1 MAVRSSAPDDH
12 APRKSYAAAGALL
25 IIGIIALAYIPALKA
40 GFVWDDDSMLT
51 GNLVLQPNGLY
62 RSWFTTEQLN
72 YWPITWTSY
81 WLEHL
86 LWKENPT
93 GYHATNILIHALCVL
108 LLWRIL
114 VRLKIP
120 MALPISLIFAVH
132 PVNVESVAWV
142 AQRKTILSMLF
153 FLSSLAAYLKF
164 DRTNQRRWYWA
175 SVGLFVLAVLSKGTV
190 VALPMVIL
198 MCVWWLRRS
207 IKRLDVVR
215 SLPFFAI
222 SAVSS
227 ILEIWFQYNKAIGT
241 DIVRTDSLAAR
252 IAGAGT
258 AVWFYISKALVP
270 VHLVFIYPRWQI
282 DPTKWF
288 SWIPDI
294 ALLAVFALS
303 WRFRARWGR
312 PILFALG
319 YFIVM
324 LLPILGLLN
333 TYFMRYSLVAD
344 HYQYAGMIGV
354 IALATVGVS
363 RFVTRLNKSAT
374 DVPK

>member
-1 MAVRSSAPDDH
+1 MAVRSFAPHDH
-12 APRKSYAAAGALL
+12 VLRKSSTAAGALL
-25 IIGIIALAYIPALKA
+25 ILGIIALAYIPALKA

-51 GNLVLQPNGLY
+51 GNIVLQPDGLY

-72 YWPITWTSY
+72 YWPVTWTNY
-81 WLEHL
+81 RLEHV

-93 GYHATNILIHALCVL
+93 GYHATNILIHALCTL

-120 MALPISLIFAVH
+120 VALPITLIFAVH

-164 DRTNQRRWYWA
+164 DRTNKRRWYWM

-190 VALPMVIL
+190 VALPVVIL
-198 MCVWWLRRS
+198 MCVWWLRRT
-207 IKRLDVVR
+207 IKRSDVIR
-215 SLPFFAI
+215 SLPFFAV

-227 ILEIWFQYNKAIGT
+227 VLEIWFQYTKAIGA
-241 DIVRTDSLAAR
+241 DIVRSDSLPAR
-252 IAGAGT
+252 IAGAGM
-258 AVWFYISKALVP
+258 AVWFYIYKALLP

-282 DPTKWF
+282 DPAKWF
-288 SWIPDI
+288 SWIPDL
-294 ALLAVFALS
+294 ALLAVFGLC
-303 WRFRARWGR
+303 WRYRVSWGR
-312 PILFALG
+312 PVLFALG

-324 LLPILGLLN
+324 LVPILGFFN

-344 HYQYAGMIGV
+344 HYQYAAIIGV
-354 IALATVGVS
+354 IALATVGGS
-363 RFVTRLNKSAT
+363 RLATRLIKPAT
-374 DVPK
+374 GVLK